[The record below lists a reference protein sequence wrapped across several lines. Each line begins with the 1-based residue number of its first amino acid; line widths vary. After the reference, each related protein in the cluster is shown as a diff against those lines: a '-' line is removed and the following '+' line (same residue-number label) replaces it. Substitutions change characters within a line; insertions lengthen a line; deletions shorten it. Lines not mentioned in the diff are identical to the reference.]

1 MAGDGRVRSLGQGNR
16 MELRQIRYVLAVAKE
31 GSFTRAAQRL
41 NVSQSAISEQVK
53 LLEGR
58 LGFPLLVRTG
68 RGAEMTEKGR
78 VFLHEAERIAT
89 DIMHLEEIGRN
100 LRSVAADKVNIGMI
114 SGLANTLVPRLF
126 PDGVWPANMQVEIRT
141 APTRVIFDELFKG
154 RLDLGFA
161 VAMDPDLIPSGLTV
175 RTLFDLDL
183 VLISAPGSA
192 VGRKDGEGKGPLD
205 LAAIADEPIIMSEL
219 SVGYGLAVMNL
230 FGELG
235 ISPRIQ
241 AVVDNIET
249 IKVMV
254 QSGVGHALV
263 PAGAADREAELGL
276 VEIRPI
282 VPDHTITIECYRPRV
297 GLSRHKELL
306 YERIV
311 DGPDQD
317 GP

>member
-1 MAGDGRVRSLGQGNR
+1 

-53 LLEGR
+53 LLEER

-100 LRSVAADKVNIGMI
+100 LRSVAVDKVNIGMI

-126 PDGVWPANMQVEIRT
+126 PDGDLPADMQVEIRT

-161 VAMDPDLIPSGLTV
+161 VAMDPDLIPSGLTA

-192 VGRKDGEGKGPLD
+192 VAKDAGPLD
-205 LAAIADEPIIMSEL
+205 LAGIAGEPIIMSEL

-230 FGELG
+230 FAELA
-235 ISPRIQ
+235 ISPRIL

-254 QSGVGHALV
+254 QSGIGHALV
-263 PAGAADREAELGL
+263 PVGAADREAELGL
-276 VEIRPI
+276 IEILPV
-282 VPDHTITIECYRPRV
+282 VPAHAITIECYRPRV

-306 YERIV
+306 YERILA
-311 DGPDQD
+311 GPDRERHRD
-317 GP
+317 SGR